1 MYSKSLT
8 ILEVVSFI
16 MLATCSLPAGS
27 KMCKHSAAEGAH
39 FVPGRGRDNSEH
51 V

>member
-8 ILEVVSFI
+8 ILEIVSFV

-27 KMCKHSAAEGAH
+27 KKCKHSATEGAH
-39 FVPGRGRDNSEH
+39 FLPKRGRDNSDH
-51 V
+51 L